1 MKIQDPFFTN
11 QVGTD
16 DLCKMRGDS
25 DHAEGGGRGGGP
37 ERIGDAYVDNLRERF
52 SKDHIYVST
61 TLARESWTCTGME
74 RWGDS

>member
-1 MKIQDPFFTN
+1 MKIQIFTN

-25 DHAEGGGRGGGP
+25 DHAEGGGGGGGP

-61 TLARESWTCTGME
+61 TLARESWTDMYRDGKM
-74 RWGDS
+74 G